1 MFYPRCRERYERFT
15 LNPWSS
21 LYDGLV
27 FGGLGP
33 NNRWSAGQGMYE
45 DSTCYL
51 NDGTLIGYTGAG
63 NTPADKWQ
71 WNPFL
76 RRFVLGASEDGTLYV
91 NCGYSQTLRLPAFT
105 ILMWIKRAEKLA
117 G

>member
-51 NDGTLIGYTGAG
+51 NDGTVIGYTGAG
-63 NTPADKWQ
+63 DNGSGGGFGKGP
-71 WNPFL
+71 
-76 RRFVLGASEDGTLYV
+76 GDGGDVGGGGGDGGPHL
-91 NCGYSQTLRLPAFT
+91 
-105 ILMWIKRAEKLA
+105 
-117 G
+117 